1 MVSMAFEF
9 SANRP
14 VLDFV
19 PTVAGRGTTNEEK
32 LRTPAD
38 LAAWAQQSGIVDDIG
53 AVSQDDVKHARA
65 VREAIFRL
73 LAALIDQEPPSPS
86 ARAVVNRAAAQP
98 GPQLRLDEAGQLHRT
113 GGLDALLATLAA
125 DCLDLFASP
134 DRAALHWCADERCAR
149 PFLDRS
155 RGHRRRWCGMRG
167 CGDRAKAAAY
177 RERRRSPEPG
187 PAAR

>member
-1 MVSMAFEF
+1 MFEF
-9 SANRP
+9 IADRP

-19 PTVAGRGTTNEEK
+19 STVAGRGTTDEEK

-38 LAAWAQQSGIVDDIG
+38 LAAWAQQSGIVE
-53 AVSQDDVKHARA
+53 DVGPVTKDLRHARA

-73 LAALIDQEPPSPS
+73 LTALIDQVPPSAS

-98 GPQLRLDEAGQLHRT
+98 GPQLRLDEAGRLHRT
-113 GGLDALLATLAA
+113 GGVDALLAALAA

-134 DRAALHWCADERCAR
+134 DRSGLHWCTDERCTR

-155 RGHRRRWCGMRG
+155 RGHRRRWCGMKG

-177 RERRRSPEPG
+177 RERQRQ
-187 PAAR
+187 AAG

>member
-1 MVSMAFEF
+1 MVSMGFEF
-9 SANRP
+9 VADRP

-19 PTVAGRGTTNEEK
+19 PTVAKRGTTDEEK
-32 LRTPAD
+32 LRTPED
-38 LAAWAQQSGIVDDIG
+38 LALWAQQSGIVEYVG
-53 AVSQDDVKHARA
+53 AVSDDDVRHARA

-73 LAALIDQEPPSPS
+73 LAALIDQQPPSAS

-98 GPQLRLDEAGQLHRT
+98 GPQLRLDEAGRLHRT
-113 GGLDALLATLAA
+113 GGVDALLAALAS

-134 DRAALHWCADERCAR
+134 DRSALHWCADERCTR

-155 RGHRRRWCGMRG
+155 RGQRRRWCGMKG

-177 RERRRSPEPG
+177 RERQRQ
-187 PAAR
+187 AARW